1 MLNSHAHIDFSSVK
15 PYKNSDVCI
24 VPSIGKQNWQKVTN
38 YKLYAYGIHPW
49 YIDKH
54 TSEDLALLEDNIRK
68 NSPIAI
74 GECGLDF
81 KIYSNK
87 TEQKLFFEEQLKLA
101 RKFKLPVII
110 HSVKATEEVILTL
123 KKYPTLRGEIHGFSG
138 SESQAKS
145 LINMGF
151 LLGFG
156 LQITN
161 INSTKLRSLIN
172 NIPIESILIETDD
185 HYNPNDIQLVVDT
198 IAQLKQLTLE
208 KTIQICDNNAISL
221 FNL

>member
-208 KTIQICDNNAISL
+208 KTIQICDNNTISL